1 MKNRAI
7 KVAILAGSTILLAAC
22 DNGGGGGDEPVP
34 LETKSDALRELSV
47 SIGGAGALVE
57 YLDIPSGAKAARVKA
72 ASAKAAGLPDCDT
85 QTGSVTYDNG
95 TKDRDFKLLDPPV
108 SGLRVDFDAQVRDK
122 YEQHDCYGED
132 QSSSELFRAD
142 GALEEGTA
150 GTESASYYY
159 YSAGSGDKPAYDLSE
174 SRENGQLVFR
184 QLLEYLGT
192 VEKVETEDGIVQAL
206 SLRLK
211 REFFELEERDTKQT
225 YVLGDCDKPLRVT
238 TTSGAILLDGSYSYS
253 TNFSDCSG
261 GQVQMSTPSED
272 GILFSDSRPS
282 GGELLLRSGG
292 SSARFTFN
300 NDGGATLVINGGAGI
315 DVTPAEVEAALVAES
330 SPCAEENNPL

>member
-1 MKNRAI
+1 MKNGAI
-7 KVAILAGSTILLAAC
+7 KLAILASGAMLLTAC
-22 DNGGGGGDEPVP
+22 NNGGGGDDPVP

-57 YLDIPSGAKAARVKA
+57 RLDIPSGAKLARAKQLR
-72 ASAKAAGLPDCDT
+72 AKAAGLPDCDT
-85 QTGSVTYDNG
+85 LTGSVIYDNG
-95 TKDRDFKLLDPPV
+95 SKDRDFTLLDPPV
-108 SGLRVDFDAQVRDK
+108 SGLRVDFDAQVRDN

-132 QSSSELFRAD
+132 QSISELFKAD

-159 YSAGSGDKPAYDLSE
+159 YSAGSGDKPAYDLLE
-174 SRENGQLVFR
+174 SREDGQLVSR

-192 VEKVETEDGIVQAL
+192 IERVETEDGIVQAL

-211 REFFELEERDTKQT
+211 REFFEREERDTKLT
-225 YVLGDCDKPLRVT
+225 YALGDGDKPLRVT
-238 TTSGAILLDGSYSYS
+238 TTSNSLSLDGSYSYS
-253 TNFSDCSG
+253 TNFSDCNG
-261 GQVQMSTPSED
+261 GQVQMSTPSAG

-282 GGELLLRSGG
+282 GGDLLLRSGG

-315 DVTPAEVEAALVAES
+315 DVTPDEVEAALVAES
-330 SPCAEENNPL
+330 SPCTEENNPL